1 MEINIEIWKTID
13 GFSKYQV
20 SNFENVKNKNTGKI
34 LKRRIN
40 NHGYKDVGLVS
51 DEGKQKTKT
60 IHRLVCCAFIENP
73 LNKPQV
79 NHKDGNKLNNR
90 VENLEWNTAK
100 ENTMHAYK
108 NNLGN
113 FRENTE
119 RIINELNKNN
129 PHNKKVIAYK
139 NGELFGKYNS
149 MVEAANEC
157 GVDEKTVWNRLH
169 NRYSSNSCWDFQ
181 EVV

>member
-1 MEINIEIWKTID
+1 MENNIEIWKTID
-13 GFSKYQV
+13 GFSKYQI
-20 SNFENVKNKNTGKI
+20 SNFGNVKNKNTGNI

-79 NHKDGNKLNNR
+79 NHKDGNKLNNK

-100 ENTMHAYK
+100 ENTMH
-108 NNLGN
+108 
-113 FRENTE
+113 
-119 RIINELNKNN
+119 
-129 PHNKKVIAYK
+129 AYK

-169 NRYSSNSCWDFQ
+169 NRYSSNSCWDF
-181 EVV
+181 